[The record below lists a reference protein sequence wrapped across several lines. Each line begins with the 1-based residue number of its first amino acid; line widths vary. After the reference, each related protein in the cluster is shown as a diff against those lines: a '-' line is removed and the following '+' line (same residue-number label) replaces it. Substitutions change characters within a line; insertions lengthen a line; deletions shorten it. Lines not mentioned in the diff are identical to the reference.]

1 MLTVTGPSPKEL
13 APAHETASAQM
24 FQSRQS
30 GRDGGC
36 HAVVQKFTHERCAHG
51 RCPPPVCLW
60 PCGRVG
66 AEQPCGVEAVVECAG
81 RFIRPR
87 LCFHYSYSNSRWKRE
102 CVTVLAWSQ
111 VKRRGKSTCFLMAFF
126 IRVNACG
133 ALGQNVLKL
142 HCAVSRPA
150 RWTTARSWRR
160 GGSTDAKQW
169 CRV

>member
-1 MLTVTGPSPKEL
+1 MKLQVRKCSSLGRAGGTAGAMLLFKSSRTRDV
-13 APAHETASAQM
+13 HTADVPPGLLVAVWE
-24 FQSRQS
+24 
-30 GRDGGC
+30 GG
-36 HAVVQKFTHERCAHG
+36 G
-51 RCPPPVCLW
+51 
-60 PCGRVG
+60 G
-66 AEQPCGVEAVVECAG
+66 ATMWVEAVVECAG